1 MTETLRRGYPG
12 MKVDNPRPTGCGKSY
27 IKPCQGSG
35 AKRLVRYFNAISCRL
50 MLRLTSIFTTVGWEA
65 MRCSAQ

>member
-12 MKVDNPRPTGCGKSY
+12 MKVGNPRSTGCGKSC

-35 AKRLVRYFNAISCRL
+35 AKRLVQYFNAISCRPL
-50 MLRLTSIFTTVGWEA
+50 LRLTSIFTTVRVGKP
-65 MRCSAQ
+65 